1 MKTRHLLPAA
11 ALISILCAVSCKKG
25 ETVISTYE
33 NQVDQKLE
41 QSDSA
46 GVTITQSIEYLES
59 IEGGKALFSKVN
71 NLIVKFCFG
80 DSYDGYE
87 LRPASEDYAASLVD
101 DYRKDA
107 GETFD
112 PDMESYWTY
121 NWSYLMTGRFA
132 DSYGDLQTYT
142 VYSENYLGGAH
153 GMQSLIPHVIDLRTG
168 EEVLE
173 EEMFVEDYQEPVA
186 GLIREAL
193 QKAWGSPDDPSSTY
207 CMMEEE
213 GMVPNGFFGVSE
225 EGVTWYFQ
233 PYVIASYAQGVIEA
247 MVPWYLLKPYLS
259 KKVSKF

>member
-1 MKTRHLLPAA
+1 MARRNFDRSTSA
-11 ALISILCAVSCKKG
+11 ILA
-25 ETVISTYE
+25 
-33 NQVDQKLE
+33 
-41 QSDSA
+41 
-46 GVTITQSIEYLES
+46 
-59 IEGGKALFSKVN
+59 
-71 NLIVKFCFG
+71 
-80 DSYDGYE
+80 
-87 LRPASEDYAASLVD
+87 
-101 DYRKDA
+101 
-107 GETFD
+107 
-112 PDMESYWTY
+112 
-121 NWSYLMTGRFA
+121 
-132 DSYGDLQTYT
+132 
-142 VYSENYLGGAH
+142 
-153 GMQSLIPHVIDLRTG
+153 VIDLRTG

>member
-41 QSDSA
+41 QTDSA

-59 IEGGKALFSKVN
+59 IEGGKALCSKVN

-107 GETFD
+107 GETNFRRSRTT
-112 PDMESYWTY
+112 PRSWPISAPWMRRSNLSWQ
-121 NWSYLMTGRFA
+121 GR
-132 DSYGDLQTYT
+132 
-142 VYSENYLGGAH
+142 
-153 GMQSLIPHVIDLRTG
+153 
-168 EEVLE
+168 
-173 EEMFVEDYQEPVA
+173 PV
-186 GLIREAL
+186 
-193 QKAWGSPDDPSSTY
+193 
-207 CMMEEE
+207 
-213 GMVPNGFFGVSE
+213 
-225 EGVTWYFQ
+225 
-233 PYVIASYAQGVIEA
+233 
-247 MVPWYLLKPYLS
+247 
-259 KKVSKF
+259 